1 MRVEEIW
8 FNPCNN
14 FLTHVTALIVDPP
27 MLVKLDNDFVLEV
40 LVLEPLVAAVLDHRA
55 LTWAEE

>member
-1 MRVEEIW
+1 
-8 FNPCNN
+8 
-14 FLTHVTALIVDPP
+14 